1 MNDILDSLTRYGNV
15 VFLGAVFLSIMLVSL
30 VVFGILN
37 NAFDLRRRTQ
47 AIAGPSGGRPG
58 GRAGGGIMTGAG
70 SKHSVLDSLM
80 VTDERSKSE
89 LRKFLALAGY
99 EGRNAVMTYQVVR
112 LVSAVVIGFLTVTN
126 FDYLLKDA
134 SLPIVAAGSMLM
146 TALGFYLPKTL
157 VSMRRDRLCEEH
169 RNGFPDFLDLM
180 VICTDAGVGVDAAI
194 ERVSRDL
201 YTAHP
206 SLARNL
212 RMMSLELRAGRSL
225 REGLDNLAERL
236 GIAEAKSFATLLQQ
250 SEELGSSLVDSL
262 RVYGDEMRAKRYARA
277 EEKANGLPAKLV
289 IPLGLFIFPVILG
302 VTLFP
307 VALRIYA
314 ALGI

>member
-1 MNDILDSLTRYGNV
+1 MIDFIIDLTRYGNII
-15 VFLGAVFLSIMLVSL
+15 FLGMIFLSIVLVTL
-30 VVFGILN
+30 VISNILS
-37 NAFDLRRRTQ
+37 NAFELRRRTQ
-47 AIAGPSGGRPG
+47 AIAG
-58 GRAGGGIMTGAG
+58 TGAG
-70 SKHSVLDSLM
+70 RLSSPKGDAGILPGGPSSVLDDLLLS
-80 VTDERSKSE
+80 DQQSKSQ
-89 LRKFLALAGY
+89 LRKSLALAGY
-99 EGRNAVMTYQVVR
+99 EGRNAVLVYQTVR
-112 LVSAVVIGFLTVTN
+112 IISAVVIGFLTASN

-134 SLPIVAAGSMLM
+134 SLPIIIAGSMLM
-146 TALGFYLPKTL
+146 TVLGYYLPKTL
-157 VSMRRDRLCEEH
+157 VSMKRDRICEEH

-212 RMMSLELRAGRSL
+212 RIMSLELRAGRSL
-225 REGLDNLAERL
+225 REGLENLAERL
-236 GIAEAKSFATLLQQ
+236 GIPEARSFATLLQQ
-250 SEELGSSLVDSL
+250 SEELGSSLVESL